1 MIKGKRV
8 LCTILARG
16 GSKGV
21 KGKNKVLINGV
32 PLIAYTIIEAKRSK
46 YIDRIVVSTD
56 DKDIIKIAKK
66 YNVEAPF
73 KRPKKFCKNNS
84 NVNGAFFHL
93 LDWVKKDEGKKY
105 DFIIDLLCT
114 NPLKTSKDI
123 DAVIKKIER
132 TNADS
137 VIGVSKLEEH
147 HPIRI
152 KKIINDRIIN
162 FRFKEKPGSTR
173 QSLKPV
179 AYIRNGSIYACRWEK
194 RKKRIGSKNS
204 RPYIMPELKS
214 ANIDSKLDLII
225 ARQLIK
231 MYPRNYIKKA

>member
-1 MIKGKRV
+1 MIKSKRV

-21 KGKNKVLINGV
+21 KGKNKILINDV
-32 PLIAYTIIEAKRSK
+32 PLIAYTIVEAKRSK

-93 LDWVKKDEGKKY
+93 LDWVKKDEKKKY

-123 DAVIKKIER
+123 DAVIEKIER

-137 VIGVSKLEEH
+137 VIGVSKLEDH

-152 KKIINDRIIN
+152 KKIIRGKIVDFCLPEIP
-162 FRFKEKPGSTR
+162 ETR
-173 QSLKPV
+173 RQDLKPD
-179 AYIRNGSIYACRWEK
+179 AYVRSGSIYALKRDELMVHNRRYGTNNSHPHILPPERAVNVDTEIDFMIAEK
-194 RKKRIGSKNS
+194 
-204 RPYIMPELKS
+204 L
-214 ANIDSKLDLII
+214 ID
-225 ARQLIK
+225 RG
-231 MYPRNYIKKA
+231 

>member
-21 KGKNKVLINGV
+21 KGKNKVIVNGV

-56 DKDIIKIAKK
+56 DKDIIKIAKR

-93 LDWVKKDEGKKY
+93 LDWVKKDEKKKY

-123 DAVIKKIER
+123 DAVIEKIER

-137 VIGVSKLEEH
+137 VIGVSKLEDH

-152 KKIINDRIIN
+152 KKIINDRIVN
-162 FRFKEKPGSTR
+162 FKFKEKPGSTR

-214 ANIDSKLDLII
+214 ANIDSKLDLIL

-231 MYPRNYIKKA
+231 MYPRNYIKKT